1 MMRIYWHLMG
11 RFYEARAMRALN
23 RFCRPGG
30 QSSDRIR
37 YQRLKAISEKFF
49 RRVPRAQRE
58 GAPEEEE
65 A

>member
-1 MMRIYWHLMG
+1 MMNIFWHLVG
-11 RFYEARAMRALN
+11 RFYEARALRALK
-23 RFCRPGG
+23 
-30 QSSDRIR
+30 R
-37 YQRLKAISEKFF
+37 YHRLKAISEKFF